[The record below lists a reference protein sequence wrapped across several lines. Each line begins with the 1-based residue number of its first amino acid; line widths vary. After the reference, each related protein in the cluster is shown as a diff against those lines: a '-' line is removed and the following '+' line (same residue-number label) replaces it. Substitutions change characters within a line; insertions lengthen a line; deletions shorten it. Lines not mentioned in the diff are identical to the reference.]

1 MPSMEKDKGREE
13 AEESRRER
21 SGTCGQAMR
30 STARKGRSIEKKSGA
45 HLMTEDVGVLQRGH
59 P

>member
-1 MPSMEKDKGREE
+1 MEKDEGREE
-13 AEESRRER
+13 AEESRKER

-45 HLMTEDVGVLQRGH
+45 HLMTEDIGVLQRGH